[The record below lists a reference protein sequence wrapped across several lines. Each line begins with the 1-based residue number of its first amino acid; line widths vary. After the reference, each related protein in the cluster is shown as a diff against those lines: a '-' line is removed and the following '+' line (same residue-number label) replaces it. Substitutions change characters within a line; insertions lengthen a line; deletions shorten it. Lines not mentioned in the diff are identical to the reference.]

1 MFRSRN
7 RCVEI
12 LRKTTVKESL
22 TVQVTRF
29 GMIYGGTAPELIEDD
44 VFCFVVKVP
53 QFDESTEV
61 GSGIVTPQVAPQVTP
76 EVTPEVAKVLSVLR
90 EEMTRSEIM
99 GALGLKDEKNFREKY
114 QQAGLAAG
122 LMKMTIPDKPN
133 SRLQKY
139 RVTKKGTSF
148 LKKTDVAEVT
158 PQVTPE
164 VTPEVTPQVLAV
176 LKEAEKIVSA
186 SQLQKAAGFKD
197 RVYFLKSYLSFLLSS
212 ELLERTIPNKPNS
225 RLQKYRLTQK
235 GKHLLENQ

>member
-1 MFRSRN
+1 
-7 RCVEI
+7 
-12 LRKTTVKESL
+12 
-22 TVQVTRF
+22 
-29 GMIYGGTAPELIEDD
+29 
-44 VFCFVVKVP
+44 
-53 QFDESTEV
+53 
-61 GSGIVTPQVAPQVTP
+61 
-76 EVTPEVAKVLSVLR
+76 
-90 EEMTRSEIM
+90 MTRSEIM

-158 PQVTPE
+158 PQ